1 MEYTKK
7 SNEMIGLDAFFLV
20 IFLQEN
26 LNIVKMKKTLNG
38 QGVKMD
44 FSKSYVRSS
53 LVAQWVKDPAL
64 SLL

>member
-26 LNIVKMKKTLNG
+26 LNIVKMKTLNG
-38 QGVKMD
+38 EGVKMD

-53 LVAQWVKDPAL
+53 LVAQWVKDPEL